1 MPPVPFHI
9 RACKECS
16 VLFDF
21 LATERAELTTLIST
35 QPCTLGDPE
44 LSVAALLVLARRGHE
59 RVSERAACAY

>member
-1 MPPVPFHI
+1 M
-9 RACKECS
+9 
-16 VLFDF
+16 LFDF